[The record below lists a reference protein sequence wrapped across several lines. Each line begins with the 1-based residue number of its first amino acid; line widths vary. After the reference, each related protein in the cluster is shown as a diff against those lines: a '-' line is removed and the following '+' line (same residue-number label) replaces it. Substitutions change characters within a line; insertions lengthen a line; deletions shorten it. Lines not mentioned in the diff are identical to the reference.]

1 MKKIILSSVIV
12 FLISGCADKTVIL
25 EPQNT
30 YIPTFPT
37 KDFNLS
43 KKYKIK
49 VWEEQ
54 EDVNGTTVKYLV
66 ADEKE
71 ALGFIKNT
79 KKLRSH
85 YNTLLEK
92 LKKFNAQI
100 IERNKNK
107 NKNINKSKG
116 SI

>member
-1 MKKIILSSVIV
+1 MKKIIVSSIIV
-12 FLISGCADKTVIL
+12 FLMSGCTDKTVIL

-30 YIPTFPT
+30 YIPTFST
-37 KDFNLS
+37 KDFNIS

-54 EDVNGTTVKYLV
+54 ENVNGKIIKYLV

-79 KKLRSH
+79 KELRNN

-100 IERNKNK
+100 IERNKNINNNK
-107 NKNINKSKG
+107 NKRGI
-116 SI
+116 